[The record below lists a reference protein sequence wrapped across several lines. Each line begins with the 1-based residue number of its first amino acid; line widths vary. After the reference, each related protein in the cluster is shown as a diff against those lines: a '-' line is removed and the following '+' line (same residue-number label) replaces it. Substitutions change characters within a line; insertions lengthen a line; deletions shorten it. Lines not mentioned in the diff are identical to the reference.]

1 MPDNLNQVLHDPE
14 RLAALVQLR
23 LLDSPT
29 EEAFD
34 RLTRLATRVLG
45 APVSLVSL
53 VDDRRQ
59 FFKSECGLPEPWASR
74 RETALS
80 GSFCQHV
87 VGSGEPLVVED
98 ARIHPLLRD
107 NLAVRDLNV
116 VAYLGIPLKTPEGHT
131 VGSFCAID
139 TVPRIWSRAEQE
151 TMFDLAGSVMS
162 EVALRIVSG
171 FMEEQVRLRT
181 AELIAAN
188 VALKDIEARQRRIIT
203 ELDHRVKNVLARV
216 SSVVAF
222 TRIDALSM
230 DAFVETLDGRVQ
242 SLANAHQLLS
252 GNAWKGVGL
261 SQLVESQLEPYV
273 TMERTNIVGPGVL
286 LTIDATQALAPLF
299 HELVTNAAKYGALK
313 TVAGRISVSWRIV
326 EASASSPPERQLRIE
341 WQEAGGPAVKTPTF
355 TGFGTR
361 MICEMIKYELSGA
374 ADLVFDPQGVRCTL
388 TMPLAMVAAVA

>member
-45 APVSLVSL
+45 VPVSLVSL

-188 VALKDIEARQRRIIT
+188 VALKDIEARQRRIIA

-216 SSVVAF
+216 SSVVTF
-222 TRIDALSM
+222 TRINALSM
-230 DAFVETLDGRVQ
+230 DAFVETLNGRIQ
-242 SLANAHQLLS
+242 SLADAHQLLS
-252 GNAWKGVGL
+252 GNGWKGVGL
-261 SQLVESQLEPYV
+261 SQLVDSQLAPYV
-273 TMERTNIVGPGVL
+273 TMGRTNIVGPGVL
-286 LTIDATQALAPLF
+286 LTVDATQALAPLF

-313 TVAGRISVSWRIV
+313 TAVGRISVSWRIV
-326 EASASSPPERQLRIE
+326 ETSSARPPQRQLLIE
-341 WQEAGGPAVKTPTF
+341 WKEAGGPAVKTPTC

-361 MICEMIKYELSGA
+361 MICEVIKYELSGA
-374 ADLVFDPQGVRCTL
+374 ADLVFHPHGVRCTL
-388 TMPLAMVAAVA
+388 TMPLAMVAPVA

>member
-45 APVSLVSL
+45 VPVSLVSL

-80 GSFCQHV
+80 DSFCQHV

-151 TMFDLAGSVMS
+151 TMYDLAGSVMS

-188 VALKDIEARQRRIIT
+188 VALKDIEARQRRIIA

-216 SSVVAF
+216 SSVVTF
-222 TRIDALSM
+222 TRINALSM
-230 DAFVETLDGRVQ
+230 DAFVETLDGRIQ
-242 SLANAHQLLS
+242 SLADAHQLLS
-252 GNAWKGVGL
+252 GNGWKGVGL
-261 SQLVESQLEPYV
+261 SQLVDSQLAPYV
-273 TMERTNIVGPGVL
+273 TMGRTNIVGPGVL
-286 LTIDATQALAPLF
+286 LTVDATQALAPLF

-313 TVAGRISVSWRIV
+313 TAVGRISVSWRIV
-326 EASASSPPERQLRIE
+326 ETSSARPPQRQLLIE
-341 WQEAGGPAVKTPTF
+341 WKEAGGPAVKTPTC

-361 MICEMIKYELSGA
+361 MICEVIKYELSGA
-374 ADLVFDPQGVRCTL
+374 ADLVFHPHGVRCTL
-388 TMPLAMVAAVA
+388 TMPLAMVAPVA